1 MERGMYV
8 NSLHYLY
15 NFCVIKNYSKIKKF
29 LKLRILFKGKE
40 RELKNIFE
48 GSMASNCSNMVKAIN
63 QQIEEAQQIPSTR
76 NLIKVTCRHMIR
88 LLKTSD
94 KVLKNNQREKTHIEE
109 ES

>member
-15 NFCVIKNYSKIKKF
+15 SFCVIKNYSKIKKF
-29 LKLRILFKGKE
+29 LKFGIFKGKE
-40 RELKNIFE
+40 GELKNISE
-48 GSMASNCSNMVKAIN
+48 GSMAPNCSNMVKAIN
-63 QQIEEAQQIPSTR
+63 QQIKEAQQIPSTR
-76 NLIKVTCRHMIR
+76 NLIKVTCRHMIK

-94 KVLKNNQREKTHIEE
+94 KVLKNNQRETIHTEE

>member
-1 MERGMYV
+1 MYV

-29 LKLRILFKGKE
+29 LKLRIFRGKE
-40 RELKNIFE
+40 GELKNIFE

-94 KVLKNNQREKTHIEE
+94 KVLKNNQREKTHTKE